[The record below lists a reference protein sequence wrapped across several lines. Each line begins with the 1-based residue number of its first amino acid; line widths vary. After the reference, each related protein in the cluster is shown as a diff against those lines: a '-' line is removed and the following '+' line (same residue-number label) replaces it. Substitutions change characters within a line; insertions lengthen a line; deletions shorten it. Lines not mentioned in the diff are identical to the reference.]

1 MALWT
6 VECTKPISFS
16 CSIMHFHVEKKI
28 CQIVKALWTFFA
40 FQYGICGSGT
50 LVSQTCNFFFLL
62 SNWLVLKTDCYDLT
76 KKETCNRKRKSS
88 TALWTFLCISVW
100 HMWVWYLGE
109 PDDAGNF
116 KCDIAIKKRNV
127 REEESELKYSGRV
140 HSIRIPPHRIILSG
154 CLLSFS
160 DYTAAHFRYIGKF
173 SWTTGC
179 RRDRKCQF
187 LLILSTKNMLT

>member
-1 MALWT
+1 MD
-6 VECTKPISFS
+6 
-16 CSIMHFHVEKKI
+16 
-28 CQIVKALWTFFA
+28 
-40 FQYGICGSGT
+40 
-50 LVSQTCNFFFLL
+50 FL
-62 SNWLVLKTDCYDLT
+62 Y
-76 KKETCNRKRKSS
+76 
-88 TALWTFLCISVW
+88 ISVW

-173 SWTTGC
+173 CTFSRQIDWC
-179 RRDRKCQF
+179 YK
-187 LLILSTKNMLT
+187 LIVMIWREKKLRAQ

>member
-1 MALWT
+1 
-6 VECTKPISFS
+6 
-16 CSIMHFHVEKKI
+16 
-28 CQIVKALWTFFA
+28 
-40 FQYGICGSGT
+40 
-50 LVSQTCNFFFLL
+50 
-62 SNWLVLKTDCYDLT
+62 
-76 KKETCNRKRKSS
+76 
-88 TALWTFLCISVW
+88 
-100 HMWVWYLGE
+100 MWVWYLGE

-173 SWTTGC
+173 CTFFRQIDWC
-179 RRDRKCQF
+179 YK
-187 LLILSTKNMLT
+187 LIGTIWQEKKLRAQ

>member
-1 MALWT
+1 MIWRKKKSRQPETEIFDGT
-6 VECTKPISFS
+6 V
-16 CSIMHFHVEKKI
+16 
-28 CQIVKALWTFFA
+28 
-40 FQYGICGSGT
+40 
-50 LVSQTCNFFFLL
+50 N
-62 SNWLVLKTDCYDLT
+62 
-76 KKETCNRKRKSS
+76 
-88 TALWTFLCISVW
+88 FLCISVW

-179 RRDRKCQF
+179 RRDRRIRKPLKIEFQAMKSPQHSNST
-187 LLILSTKNMLT
+187 LSISSLTTYELSTIRILLSSVVLLTIWAESLCWCSWYVIVLY

>member
-1 MALWT
+1 
-6 VECTKPISFS
+6 
-16 CSIMHFHVEKKI
+16 
-28 CQIVKALWTFFA
+28 
-40 FQYGICGSGT
+40 
-50 LVSQTCNFFFLL
+50 
-62 SNWLVLKTDCYDLT
+62 
-76 KKETCNRKRKSS
+76 
-88 TALWTFLCISVW
+88 
-100 HMWVWYLGE
+100 MWVWYLGE

-173 SWTTGC
+173 SWTFF
-179 RRDRKCQF
+179 K
-187 LLILSTKNMLT
+187 ILSFINYRVFELEMREI

>member
-1 MALWT
+1 
-6 VECTKPISFS
+6 
-16 CSIMHFHVEKKI
+16 MHFHVEKKI

-50 LVSQTCNFFFLL
+50 WVSQTCNFIFFSLVKL
-62 SNWLVLKTDCYDLT
+62 TGVKNWLLWFDEKRNSARNNFAISF
-76 KKETCNRKRKSS
+76 NRKRKSS

-173 SWTTGC
+173 SWTIEC
-179 RRDRKCQF
+179 LNWKCVG
-187 LLILSTKNMLT
+187 

>member
-1 MALWT
+1 MD
-6 VECTKPISFS
+6 
-16 CSIMHFHVEKKI
+16 
-28 CQIVKALWTFFA
+28 
-40 FQYGICGSGT
+40 
-50 LVSQTCNFFFLL
+50 FL
-62 SNWLVLKTDCYDLT
+62 Y
-76 KKETCNRKRKSS
+76 
-88 TALWTFLCISVW
+88 ISVW

-173 SWTTGC
+173 CTFSRQIDWC
-179 RRDRKCQF
+179 YSSNKIRKTQNEHLNIFCQN
-187 LLILSTKNMLT
+187 LNSQ